1 MITPMW
7 GKFEQFRGDAG
18 LSIILKRTLHGGR
31 GDSQGWQLQLQV
43 KRRAKVK
50 LIICIFVYIH
60 TSGPP
65 VFSWLRETWLPSPS
79 QAVSIYIMYD
89 GSIGTTTLGA
99 NIKSLLTPTLGANKS
114 LLTQKFGINTAPFHF
129 AIKRRFLC
137 LPDSEKPDTSIT
149 DRITH
154 LGSVA
159 QKIKNHF
166 YRTFLVKWPLV
177 TLKFTINGI
186 FGAA

>member
-1 MITPMW
+1 MSYIFIKAAKIKSSQKVHFQVMITPMW

-65 VFSWLRETWLPSPS
+65 VFS
-79 QAVSIYIMYD
+79 
-89 GSIGTTTLGA
+89 
-99 NIKSLLTPTLGANKS
+99 
-114 LLTQKFGINTAPFHF
+114 
-129 AIKRRFLC
+129 
-137 LPDSEKPDTSIT
+137 
-149 DRITH
+149 
-154 LGSVA
+154 
-159 QKIKNHF
+159 
-166 YRTFLVKWPLV
+166 
-177 TLKFTINGI
+177 
-186 FGAA
+186 

>member
-1 MITPMW
+1 MW
-7 GKFEQFRGDAG
+7 GKFEHFGLRIIAGGVGGLLRG
-18 LSIILKRTLHGGR
+18 GGYSYKSKE
-31 GDSQGWQLQLQV
+31 GT
-43 KRRAKVK
+43 KVK

-114 LLTQKFGINTAPFHF
+114 LLTQKFGIYTAPFHF
-129 AIKRRFLC
+129 TIKRRFLC

-159 QKIKNHF
+159 QKIKNHL